1 MLKILKDKTGLGT
14 IEIVIL
20 LAILVGIALL
30 FKNQI
35 TALVNNI
42 LEDIMKQDFKVVMA
56 YAFY

>member
-35 TALVNNI
+35 TQLVNGI
-42 LEDIMKQDFKVVMA
+42 LEDIMKQDFQVVMA
-56 YAFY
+56 YVLH